1 MITLREMGTV
11 PSKASRM
18 AQETG
23 RHSILFKQCGRQ
35 QHNSATTSTCRSIIF
50 RPSMAVSLYDGPRA
64 FPQNTVIR
72 SMAGHNKWSKIRH
85 KKAANDKARAAAHS
99 KAARAIEAASRACH
113 GDLADLHLQSTISA
127 ARAVQL
133 PRERID
139 KAIERGANPHSKAE
153 GEELVLRRYDG
164 MIPAGSS
171 GKVAVIIEAL
181 TENRN
186 RTAANVRHLVT
197 KAGGELLPTGAN
209 DWLFEHVGL
218 IWMSKN
224 MPCANSTKHEEADEF
239 GQTNHEH
246 DSSENEGLVTVDV
259 DALLE
264 CALDAGATDV
274 DFSEDEETGI
284 NHTSED
290 LNNQIVVKCEPSNLL
305 NVVKAL
311 NQQGFRT
318 IQFESQWL
326 LKDEDNKVTVDEDG
340 IPKFEKFLESIEED
354 LDVTNVFH
362 NAMSIS
368 SSE

>member
-1 MITLREMGTV
+1 
-11 PSKASRM
+11 
-18 AQETG
+18 
-23 RHSILFKQCGRQ
+23 
-35 QHNSATTSTCRSIIF
+35 
-50 RPSMAVSLYDGPRA
+50 
-64 FPQNTVIR
+64 
-72 SMAGHNKWSKIRH
+72 MAGHNKWSKIRH
-85 KKAANDKARAAAHS
+85 KKAANNKACAAAHS
-99 KAARAIEAASRACH
+99 KAARAIEAASRVCH

-139 KAIERGANPHSKAE
+139 KAIERGVNPHSKVE

-171 GKVAVIIEAL
+171 GKIAVIIEAL

-197 KAGGELLPTGAN
+197 RIGGELLPTGAN

-218 IWMSKN
+218 SWMSKN
-224 MPCANSTKHEEADEF
+224 MTSKDSTKHGEADEF
-239 GQTNHEH
+239 DKTNYEL
-246 DSSENEGLVTVDV
+246 DTPENKRVLPVDI

-264 CALDAGATDV
+264 CALEAGATDV

-284 NHTSED
+284 NETSEH
-290 LNNQIVVKCEPSNLL
+290 LKNEIVVKCEPSNLL

-311 NQQGFRT
+311 KQQGYIT
-318 IQFESQWL
+318 NHFESQWR
-326 LKDEDNKVTVDEDG
+326 LKDEDNKVTVDEEG
-340 IPKFEKFLESIEED
+340 VPKFEKFLESIEED

-362 NAMSIS
+362 NAVSIS
-368 SSE
+368 SDR